1 MIIAI
6 HQPNYLPWC
15 GYFHKMLSCD
25 LFVILDDVTYSK
37 TAGTNK
43 NKIKSPEGT
52 RLLSVPIA
60 HKKGLIKDVT
70 TFSEDKW
77 PQKHWGSIQRCYAR
91 APFWKQNQH
100 LLLPIF
106 ENPDE
111 KLADLNLRL
120 IEVIRTLLEI
130 KTPIIRSSEIQGTT
144 GQKGDKIISICKA
157 LQATVYLSGTG
168 AKAYNDE
175 KEFKKNNIRLVYQ
188 KFDHPIYPQLWG
200 DFLPNLS
207 VIDLLFNCGPK
218 SKDFLPKQVIYE

>member
-1 MIIAI
+1 
-6 HQPNYLPWC
+6 
-15 GYFHKMLSCD
+15 MLSCD

-111 KLADLNLRL
+111 KLADLNLRFFP
-120 IEVIRTLLEI
+120 E
-130 KTPIIRSSEIQGTT
+130 K
-144 GQKGDKIISICKA
+144 KII
-157 LQATVYLSGTG
+157 
-168 AKAYNDE
+168 
-175 KEFKKNNIRLVYQ
+175 FFNNIYLMT
-188 KFDHPIYPQLWG
+188 KW
-200 DFLPNLS
+200 NL
-207 VIDLLFNCGPK
+207 L
-218 SKDFLPKQVIYE
+218 